1 MNIKEIIKKKT
12 EQLERVG
19 KEITQ
24 LQRILQEKQVEALK
38 IDGAITQLKE
48 LEEVDPKLKDKE

>member
-48 LEEVDPKLKDKE
+48 LEEVDPKLKDK